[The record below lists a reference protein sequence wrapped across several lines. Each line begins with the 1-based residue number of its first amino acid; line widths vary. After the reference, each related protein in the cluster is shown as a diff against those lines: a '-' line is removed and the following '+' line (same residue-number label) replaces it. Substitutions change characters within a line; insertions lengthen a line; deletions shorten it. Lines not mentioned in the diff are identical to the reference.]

1 MECHDQS
8 KLQSFT
14 EIIGYTEKWV
24 WLKHTPIWE
33 MALNHHY
40 QNNPHHSEHFRDTDQ
55 MGRKTSKNMP
65 IKYLEESIVDMLA
78 CRWERKLGGN
88 PNVTNEELCNIEEI
102 YLKRY
107 THHDKMMVIEILNKI
122 KASSSSSLNIDI
134 YELEV
139 CSEKM
144 YHRQISLDNS
154 VPEALTWEDLEI
166 HEDQEN
172 FVELDNALRAIKICE

>member
-33 MALNHHY
+33 MALDHHY
-40 QNNPHHSEHFRDTDQ
+40 QNNPHHTEYFQDK
-55 MGRKTSKNMP
+55 MGQKTSNNMP
-65 IKYLEESIVDMLA
+65 IRYLEESIVDMLA

-107 THHDKMMVIEILNKI
+107 NHHDKMIVIEILNKLR
-122 KASSSSSLNIDI
+122 ASSPNLDLGLYSPED
-134 YELEV
+134 
-139 CSEKM
+139 CSKKLDQ
-144 YHRQISLDNS
+144 RQNSLDNS
-154 VPEALTWEDLEI
+154 VPEALTWEDLEMN
-166 HEDQEN
+166 EDQEN
-172 FVELDNALRAIKICE
+172 FVQLDDVFGSIKICE

>member
-40 QNNPHHSEHFRDTDQ
+40 QNNPHHPEHFQDTDQ
-55 MGRKTSKNMP
+55 MGQKTSKNMP
-65 IKYLEESIVDMLA
+65 MEYLEESIVDMLA

-88 PNVTNEELCNIEEI
+88 PIVTNEELCKIEEI

-107 THHDKMMVIEILNKI
+107 TYHDKMMVIAILNKI
-122 KASSSSSLNIDI
+122 KASPSLNIDF

-139 CSEKM
+139 SSEKM

-172 FVELDNALRAIKICE
+172 FVELDNALSAIKIYE